1 MHHNPNLGVS
11 LDVASTNH
19 NQITRYKDW
28 GQADGYAAN
37 YKFIAITHTK
47 PGAVFTKLFVR
58 KFVRTKSYEVRKKVR
73 KCDSPNF
80 LTKFVKIRCVSG
92 RERNKPISRNY
103 TTHAAANG
111 KSFYTERE
119 KALDRSFKTCENN
132 NYCGCLWLQRMPIEV
147 QSWRKERTLV
157 GNVCSDVW
165 PAAKCRFCHE
175 SFFLL

>member
-1 MHHNPNLGVS
+1 MRPSFFNGHVFLSVG
-11 LDVASTNH
+11 
-19 NQITRYKDW
+19 
-28 GQADGYAAN
+28 
-37 YKFIAITHTK
+37 

-92 RERNKPISRNY
+92 RERYKPISRNY

-119 KALDRSFKTCENN
+119 KARIAVLKLVRTIIIAVAS
-132 NYCGCLWLQRMPIEV
+132 GC
-147 QSWRKERTLV
+147 KE
-157 GNVCSDVW
+157 
-165 PAAKCRFCHE
+165 CR
-175 SFFLL
+175 